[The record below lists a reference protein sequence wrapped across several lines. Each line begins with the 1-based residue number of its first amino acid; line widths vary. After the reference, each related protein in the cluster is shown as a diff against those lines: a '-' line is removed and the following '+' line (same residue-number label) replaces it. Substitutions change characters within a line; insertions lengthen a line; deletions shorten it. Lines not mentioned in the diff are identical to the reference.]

1 MDWRAIDRRFT
12 IIELLHVIAVASL
25 MHRNYCFR
33 HDSLSSKKRIF
44 CVEASIIAIQQEIYD
59 DNKVST
65 LLQSSQSLLLATTL
79 RVPLTEDVL
88 QINENPQHLHSVV
101 APPPLFFSMPK
112 KPHQQVVWK
121 MLIELMIWCYI
132 QSKLSALFSPYTS
145 SSIMVV
151 WKTTSTIALWARLNQ
166 WYYNIVANK
175 RSGGYS
181 LCW

>member
-1 MDWRAIDRRFT
+1 
-12 IIELLHVIAVASL
+12 

-101 APPPLFFSMPK
+101 APPPFFFYAQKAP
-112 KPHQQVVWK
+112 
-121 MLIELMIWCYI
+121 
-132 QSKLSALFSPYTS
+132 SAGCLKD
-145 SSIMVV
+145 VD
-151 WKTTSTIALWARLNQ
+151 
-166 WYYNIVANK
+166 
-175 RSGGYS
+175 
-181 LCW
+181 